1 MAMFY
6 EIQKLRGAPIEDVL
20 LKLYSATALKWL
32 YEVSLRALAEASPG
46 ALPQPESSRRIGAEN
61 VPKKA
66 YLISLLLAVF
76 RDQTMGR
83 RFFDSLPPAT
93 REVLSA
99 VTWEPQVNLAALEK
113 RLGLQIARAN
123 PDTRRSYYEPFL
135 LPPENSLVVVLK
147 TAEDHWSYYSESNKP
162 KKEDYCLLLPDV
174 VRKLFKTL
182 VPPPAGYELVPVEI
196 LPTGDRLRYCCAE
209 KVFADLGLV
218 AEYIAQ
224 GHLKYTKSERVAM
237 PSLKALRQMTGGPE
251 FFPDSDNPDLGML
264 RTRLLVGGMAFAGEK
279 ERERLLAQG
288 GSAAPVR
295 DLIEKVLANA
305 SFLHEELLS
314 HIPLSRNRWC
324 QYNPRSIKNLVSFF
338 GKLPVEKWISW
349 DNMRSYHALRE
360 DLPTLFDE
368 RTMGLE
374 AYVTTDKNQWSPVV
388 RVSGHN
394 VFELVSEP
402 LLKGYAF
409 LMATFGLTEIAYAAP
424 THAIYRRT
432 KEAYLTPFDNLAF
445 VRLTPLGEFVFR
457 RRDTYEVTS
466 PVQTRSSLILD
477 QTRLLATCRN
487 ADPLTELSL
496 GQFFEELAPG
506 RYRMTPKSLLG
517 GCRSREDIEERIRL
531 FRRVVSATPPP
542 IWEGFFERTLARI
555 APLNVESDY
564 LVLKVSPDEEIR
576 RLLAS
581 DPVLR
586 EIVLKVEGLRIAVR
600 QCDLTKLAKRLE
612 QFGYLSPL
620 PKPQRGH

>member
-1 MAMFY
+1 MAMFH
-6 EIQKLRGAPIEDVL
+6 EIQKLRSAPIEEVL
-20 LKLYSATALKWL
+20 LKLYSATTLKWL
-32 YEVSLRALAEASPG
+32 YEASLRALAEAYPG
-46 ALPQPESSRRIGAEN
+46 ALPQPEFPARTGAEKA
-61 VPKKA
+61 PKKA
-66 YLISLLLAVF
+66 YLISLLLAIL

-83 RFFDSLPPAT
+83 RFFESLPQAT
-93 REVLSA
+93 REVLA
-99 VTWEPQVNLAALEK
+99 ALTWEGEVNLAALEK
-113 RLGLQIARAN
+113 RLRLQIARVN
-123 PDTRRSYYEPFL
+123 PDTRRLYYEPFL
-135 LPPENSLVVVLK
+135 LPPENSLVMVLR
-147 TAEDHWSYYSESNKP
+147 TGENYWNYYSDREKP
-162 KKEDYCLLLPDV
+162 KKEDYCLVLPDA
-174 VRKLFKTL
+174 VRKVFKAL
-182 VPPPAGYELVPVEI
+182 VPPPAGYELVPVET

-209 KVFADLGLV
+209 KVFADMRLV

-251 FFPDSDNPDLGML
+251 FFPNSDNPDLGML
-264 RTRLLVGGMAFAGEK
+264 RTRLLVGGMEFTSEK

-288 GSAAPVR
+288 DSAAPMR
-295 DLIEKVLANA
+295 ELIEKVLANA

-314 HIPLSRNRWC
+314 HLPLSRNRWC
-324 QYNPRSIKNLVSFF
+324 EYNPRAIKNLASFF

-360 DLPTLFDE
+360 DLPTLFGE
-368 RTMGLE
+368 RTVGLE
-374 AYVTTDKNQWSPVV
+374 AHATTDKNQWSPAV
-388 RVSGHN
+388 RVSEHN

-409 LMATFGLTEIAYAAP
+409 LMATFGLTEIAYTSP
-424 THAIYRRT
+424 KHALYHRN
-432 KEAYLTPFDNLAF
+432 KEVYLTPFDSLAF
-445 VRLTPLGEFVFR
+445 VRLTSLGEYVFR
-457 RRDTYEVTS
+457 RRDTYEVTT
-466 PVQTRSSLILD
+466 PVQARSSLILD
-477 QTRLLATCRN
+477 QVRLLAICRN

-531 FRRVVSATPPP
+531 FRRVVSANPPP
-542 IWEGFFERTLARI
+542 IWEGFFETTLARI
-555 APLNVESDY
+555 APLNLEQDY

-620 PKPQRGH
+620 AKIQRGH